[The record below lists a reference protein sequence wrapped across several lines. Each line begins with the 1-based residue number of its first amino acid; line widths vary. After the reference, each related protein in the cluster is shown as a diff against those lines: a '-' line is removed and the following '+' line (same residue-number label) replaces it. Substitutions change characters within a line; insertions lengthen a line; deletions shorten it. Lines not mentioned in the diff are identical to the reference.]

1 MAPLRSVFLF
11 ALIFTLVHNSN
22 DSPGGQFSIADLHL
36 AGWLTR
42 VVKLVGGTK
51 DDNGE
56 TVVMKLEE
64 YIGGG
69 FVIPRDFPADQV
81 RSESGK
87 QTKIGAFWDTI
98 RERPGWKKVY
108 ADGLY

>member
-1 MAPLRSVFLF
+1 MA
-11 ALIFTLVHNSN
+11 
-22 DSPGGQFSIADLHL
+22 
-36 AGWLTR
+36 
-42 VVKLVGGTK
+42 KLVGGTK

-56 TVVMKLEE
+56 TVAVKLEE

-69 FVIPRDFPADQV
+69 FMIPRDFPAEQI
-81 RSESGK
+81 RPQAENGK

>member
-1 MAPLRSVFLF
+1 M
-11 ALIFTLVHNSN
+11 
-22 DSPGGQFSIADLHL
+22 
-36 AGWLTR
+36 
-42 VVKLVGGTK
+42 LVGGTK

-56 TVVMKLEE
+56 TVVIKLEE

-69 FVIPRDFPADQV
+69 FVIPRDLPAGQV
-81 RSESGK
+81 RSEGGK

>member
-1 MAPLRSVFLF
+1 VVLTQLSNEMIGPF
-11 ALIFTLVHNSN
+11 AL
-22 DSPGGQFSIADLHL
+22 GGQFSIADLHL

-42 VVKLVGGTK
+42 VVKLASGTK

-56 TVVMKLEE
+56 TVVVKLEE

-69 FVIPRDFPADQV
+69 FVMPRDYYPADQV
-81 RSESGK
+81 RSENGK
-87 QTKIGAFWDTI
+87 QTKIGAFWDAI

>member
-1 MAPLRSVFLF
+1 M
-11 ALIFTLVHNSN
+11 LIHNSSE
-22 DSPGGQFSIADLHL
+22 SPGGQISIADLHL

-42 VVKLVGGTK
+42 VVKLAGGTK
-51 DDNGE
+51 DDDGE
-56 TVVMKLEE
+56 TVVVKLEK

-69 FVIPRDFPADQV
+69 FMIPQDFPADPV
-81 RSESGK
+81 RPENGK
-87 QTKIGAFWDTI
+87 RKIGAFWDTI